1 MNLCS
6 VTQRYDRD
14 YLIKKSSCFC
24 TETRKFARLNL
35 PQKINFIKK
44 SLAIIIIMFTWDNML
59 ILISPLNIWS
69 YRMIKLVLFK
79 IKGLANGDL
88 EPLIYFMD
96 TSIFIFKQTATNYFI
111 QIWKFYLN
119 EKYFSFVLLSFYL
132 VILNYE
138 IIKYTWRMS
147 EKKFPVKIVYM

>member
-1 MNLCS
+1 M
-6 VTQRYDRD
+6 R
-14 YLIKKSSCFC
+14 
-24 TETRKFARLNL
+24 
-35 PQKINFIKK
+35 
-44 SLAIIIIMFTWDNML
+44 DNML
-59 ILISPLNIWS
+59 ILISHLNIWS
-69 YRMIKLVLFK
+69 YKMIKLVLFK

-132 VILNYE
+132 VILNYKIYLE
-138 IIKYTWRMS
+138 NVW
-147 EKKFPVKIVYM
+147 EKIPCENSIYVIACQILPLKTADFLKIRCWKIDKRGFMFDFLAD